1 MHEGIHR
8 QHWEPG
14 SWLFTCQA
22 YDCVLINAA
31 NASHYAHVI
40 SIGLCNGHVDAGA
53 DLHFAAADRE

>member
-1 MHEGIHR
+1 MHTPAALGTCR
-8 QHWEPG
+8 

-40 SIGLCNGHVDAGA
+40 SIGLCSGHVDAGA
-53 DLHFAAADRE
+53 DLHLCCS